1 MVTKYHF
8 YIKIQCYSTNYMYLY
23 LFFQASF
30 NYHNLAAQAHHGSS
44 NNNGLFNE
52 CSMTAAAAANYYYNT
67 ASNWNTPASDYKII
81 WTFTTSIHTVLH
93 FTSKC
98 VRFCFSG
105 SFLQFILYQT
115 NSIFCQ
121 WSQNITTFRFV
132 KHLKMP
138 VWSSVLW
145 KITI

>member
-1 MVTKYHF
+1 MYIGFPVVIHEESRCF
-8 YIKIQCYSTNYMYLY
+8 YFHQSELWSEKILQWNVYIF

-81 WTFTTSIHTVLH
+81 
-93 FTSKC
+93 
-98 VRFCFSG
+98 
-105 SFLQFILYQT
+105 
-115 NSIFCQ
+115 
-121 WSQNITTFRFV
+121 
-132 KHLKMP
+132 
-138 VWSSVLW
+138 
-145 KITI
+145 